1 MFHGFLDRHAK
12 RIFPLPAILFILFMM
27 AFPLVYTFW
36 NSLTGWSLSAGRPAT
51 YTGFKNYISLLTD
64 ERFLMAVVRMLYF
77 TAIAM
82 FFEVVFGV
90 AIALLLDRE
99 FRFKRLVN
107 SILLLPMMAT
117 PVAVAMVWL
126 FMLEPTAGVVNF
138 VLKAMHL
145 PTSLWIAG
153 SNTVIPS
160 LALVDIWEWTPMVAL
175 IAMAGL
181 SALPREPF
189 EAAEVDGASYW
200 QRTLYITLPML
211 LPTLSVATLLRLI
224 DAIKTFD
231 IIYTMTGGGPGF
243 SSETLNIYTYNQAF
257 SYFNFGYAS
266 SVLVI
271 FFALVF
277 GISLLVSYTRRTI
290 ES

>member
-1 MFHGFLDRHAK
+1 
-12 RIFPLPAILFILFMM
+12 
-27 AFPLVYTFW
+27 
-36 NSLTGWSLSAGRPAT
+36 
-51 YTGFKNYISLLTD
+51 
-64 ERFLMAVVRMLYF
+64 
-77 TAIAM
+77 
-82 FFEVVFGV
+82 
-90 AIALLLDRE
+90 
-99 FRFKRLVN
+99 
-107 SILLLPMMAT
+107 
-117 PVAVAMVWL
+117 
-126 FMLEPTAGVVNF
+126 
-138 VLKAMHL
+138 
-145 PTSLWIAG
+145 
-153 SNTVIPS
+153 
-160 LALVDIWEWTPMVAL
+160 MVAL